1 MPRPP
6 ATPPASPSA
15 RGGVARGRLVAVGL
29 ALVLAAGCSGPDPS
43 TSPPGSVTVASDA
56 VCTREAVG
64 SALAMDP
71 AAAPEALAEVP
82 VASALEALPLTGRMA
97 GLLATADLVATLDR
111 AVAVTMFVPTDCAI
125 AAAPEAAL
133 ARAAADPS
141 ERLLALIGHHVVP
154 GERLALADLASG
166 SATTFVGDRLA
177 FADTGDTVV
186 LDGTVHVLV
195 GDLQVGNA
203 TIHLVDGVLWPDG
216 VETADGSAPPAAGG
230 PATVPAGQACSAQE
244 LVAAIQSGR
253 DAGTLAGMADDPVAA
268 AASRNAVLTTF
279 TEAVVGAGMVDTLNA
294 GEELTVFAPTDCAF
308 AAVDEATIGALMAD
322 PSGRLAQLLGF
333 HVVAGRRLNADQLAG
348 SGELPTVAG
357 LPLPYDGTSG
367 VVTVAGQARVVVPDI
382 QTANATVHLIDAVVM
397 PPR

>member
-1 MPRPP
+1 MGLLLVLTG
-6 ATPPASPSA
+6 ACADPSA
-15 RGGVARGRLVAVGL
+15 V
-29 ALVLAAGCSGPDPS
+29 
-43 TSPPGSVTVASDA
+43 PPGSVAVASDA
-56 VCTREAVG
+56 VCTAEAV
-64 SALAMDP
+64 SSSLAMDT
-71 AAAPEALAEVP
+71 AAAPDALAELP
-82 VASALEALPLTGRMA
+82 VASALEALPVTGRMA
-97 GLLATADLVATLDR
+97 GLLAAADLVDTLDR

-133 ARAAADPS
+133 AQAAADPS
-141 ERLLALIGHHVVP
+141 ERLMALLGHHIVP
-154 GERLALADLASG
+154 GERLSIADLASG

-177 FADTGDTVV
+177 YADTGDTVV

-195 GDLQVGNA
+195 GDLQVANA
-203 TIHLVDGVLWPDG
+203 TIHLVGGVVWPDG
-216 VETADGSAPPAAGG
+216 AGTAGTPPPPASEA
-230 PATVPAGQACSAQE
+230 ATAPAGQTCTAQE

-253 DAGTLAGMADDPVAA
+253 DAGTLAGMADDPVAV
-268 AASRNAVLTTF
+268 AASRNAVLATF

-294 GEELTVFAPTDCAF
+294 AEELTVFAPTDCAF
-308 AAVDEATIGALMAD
+308 AAVDEGTIAALMAD

-367 VVTVAGQARVVVPDI
+367 VVTVAGQAHVVVPDI

-397 PPR
+397 PPG